1 MSVTFFKIVW
11 DYLGTYYCLLNLV
24 STLCKKYERAIISV
38 KETSEAYLE
47 LSAAL
52 DSNLVQTWEREERIA
67 QVDRGESL
75 WIYDIQL
82 AQGE

>member
-1 MSVTFFKIVW
+1 MI
-11 DYLGTYYCLLNLV
+11 G
-24 STLCKKYERAIISV
+24 V
-38 KETSEAYLE
+38 KETSEAYLK

-52 DSNLVQTWEREERIA
+52 DSNLVQTWEREKRIA

-75 WIYDIQL
+75 RIYDIRL